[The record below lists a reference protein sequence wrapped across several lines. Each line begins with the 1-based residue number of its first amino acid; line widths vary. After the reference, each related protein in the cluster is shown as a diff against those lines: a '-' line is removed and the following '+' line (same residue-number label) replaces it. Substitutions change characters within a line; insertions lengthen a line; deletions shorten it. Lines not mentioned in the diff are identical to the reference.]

1 MFPKRKYPLMNS
13 PSFDPQNISS
23 YFKAEWRP
31 LLLVT
36 ISGLIY
42 NIGLSLIPWLEGKLA
57 QCLADILGGKQT
69 ASAMVLLASLYLAA
83 NLMVQGARFI
93 KRFYV
98 RRFANHLNR
107 RMKGILYANLICQN
121 KSSLIKAGA
130 GEWMTKAISDVEDCV
145 EGMRKFTTELFD
157 TGIALAGYIVLLF
170 IFDWR
175 LTLLCLAFTPISYI
189 GAAMM
194 KQPVQ
199 QASMAHKKASAALA
213 AATLDRAEH
222 AVTYRVYGCEKAREG
237 LYEEALTCYEKA
249 SIKSQIYQ
257 TALTPLYLAA
267 SSLGIL
273 FILYFGVQNVQGSGE
288 SSWDIATFTAFLSCF
303 GRLTLKS
310 AKVAK
315 LFNAVQKAEVSWQRI
330 RPLMHAPA
338 HEPPL
343 PARPPMD
350 ITLKD
355 VSFAYEDAPL
365 FSGLSFTAH
374 PGDII
379 GVTGAIAS
387 GKSTLGRLF
396 LHEAPYEG
404 SIRLGNRE
412 LSDLSAR
419 EIAATVGYLG
429 HDPELFQDSVRD
441 NILCASE
448 GDAHPWLAL
457 TDFLQEVLAMEQKED
472 TVIGP
477 SGVRLSGGQAERL
490 ALARTLAHPRPLLI
504 LDDPFSALD
513 RKTEDKLF
521 AKLQLYG
528 KDKIILLIS
537 HRLYHFPAMKEIIF
551 LEKGKMTIAPHE
563 TLLAEN
569 TAYRTLYEDQTGDT
583 SHEA

>member
-1 MFPKRKYPLMNS
+1 
-13 PSFDPQNISS
+13 
-23 YFKAEWRP
+23 
-31 LLLVT
+31 
-36 ISGLIY
+36 
-42 NIGLSLIPWLEGKLA
+42 
-57 QCLADILGGKQT
+57 
-69 ASAMVLLASLYLAA
+69 
-83 NLMVQGARFI
+83 
-93 KRFYV
+93 
-98 RRFANHLNR
+98 
-107 RMKGILYANLICQN
+107 
-121 KSSLIKAGA
+121 
-130 GEWMTKAISDVEDCV
+130 
-145 EGMRKFTTELFD
+145 
-157 TGIALAGYIVLLF
+157 
-170 IFDWR
+170 
-175 LTLLCLAFTPISYI
+175 
-189 GAAMM
+189 
-194 KQPVQ
+194 
-199 QASMAHKKASAALA
+199 
-213 AATLDRAEH
+213 
-222 AVTYRVYGCEKAREG
+222 
-237 LYEEALTCYEKA
+237 
-249 SIKSQIYQ
+249 
-257 TALTPLYLAA
+257 
-267 SSLGIL
+267 
-273 FILYFGVQNVQGSGE
+273 
-288 SSWDIATFTAFLSCF
+288 
-303 GRLTLKS
+303 
-310 AKVAK
+310 
-315 LFNAVQKAEVSWQRI
+315 
-330 RPLMHAPA
+330 
-338 HEPPL
+338 
-343 PARPPMD
+343 MD
-350 ITLKD
+350 ITLKG

-513 RKTEDKLF
+513 RKTEDDLF
-521 AKLQLYG
+521 AKLQIYG
-528 KDKIILLIS
+528 KDKVILLIS

-551 LEKGKMTIAPHE
+551 LEKGKATIAPHE

-569 TAYRTLYEDQTGDT
+569 AAYRALYEDQTGGT